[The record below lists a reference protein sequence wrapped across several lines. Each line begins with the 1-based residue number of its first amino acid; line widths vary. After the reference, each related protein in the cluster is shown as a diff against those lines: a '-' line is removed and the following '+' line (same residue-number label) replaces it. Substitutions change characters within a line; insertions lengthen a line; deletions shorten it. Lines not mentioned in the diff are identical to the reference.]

1 MCLHI
6 YDSYELTQEKTL
18 RAIFDTLKDGF
29 LSKERQFV
37 KDKKQRN
44 VMHQDNWIKKID
56 CEKQTTSRDCWVFTC
71 VFTKNLLA
79 SKFID
84 CTSPRGINCG

>member
-1 MCLHI
+1 MCLHM

-37 KDKKQRN
+37 KDKKQKN

-56 CEKQTTSRDCWVFTC
+56 CEKQTTARDC
-71 VFTKNLLA
+71 
-79 SKFID
+79 
-84 CTSPRGINCG
+84 